1 MQQFGAHSFS
11 LDRQKVVGATHG
23 RAGRL
28 TRRDEATNGAGQ
40 ASGEEH
46 GTMSL
51 VELENRKVVS
61 LRGSE
66 TIGENGK
73 PAPRREAQHARH
85 QTRRQD
91 GDGTVAK
98 RLLLIAD
105 HSLTIEAI
113 RLAIRQTADFQIIG
127 QVDGHESVSAVLEEQ
142 RPDLVLVDD
151 MQRRKHAV
159 ARLCEVREVIPTAKA
174 ILLTGSTEDDWLAEA
189 FDAGAEFVISKAVH
203 PVSLGTLLREIF
215 NGNVFHGAAGG
226 VDENMRPASDSPLT
240 SRELEI
246 LRLVAKGSSNG
257 LIARELWVT
266 EQTVKFHLSNV
277 YRKLD
282 VANRTEASH
291 YAHIN
296 GLLDGAPPLRREPE
310 LAVG

>member
-1 MQQFGAHSFS
+1 M
-11 LDRQKVVGATHG
+11 G
-23 RAGRL
+23 RAITG
-28 TRRDEATNGAGQ
+28 RDEATNGARQ

-51 VELENRKVVS
+51 VELENRKIVS
-61 LRGSE
+61 RRGDAK
-66 TIGENGK
+66 IGENGK
-73 PAPRREAQHARH
+73 LASRREAQHARH
-85 QTRRQD
+85 RTRRQD

-113 RLAIRQTADFQIIG
+113 RLAIRQTADFQVIG
-127 QVDGHESVSAVLEEQ
+127 QVDGRESVSAVLEKH

-151 MQRRKHAV
+151 MQRRKHAI
-159 ARLCEVREVIPTAKA
+159 ARLCEVREALPTAKA

-189 FDAGAEFVISKAVH
+189 FDAGADLVISKAVH

-215 NGNVFHGAAGG
+215 NGNVFHGAASGL
-226 VDENMRPASDSPLT
+226 DQEMLPASDSPLT

-291 YAHIN
+291 YAHLN
-296 GLLDGAPPLRREPE
+296 GLLAGTPRLAPEPE